1 MAAAFREE
9 WGRIV
14 ATLIGMTGDWD
25 LAEECAQDAFTR
37 AVRTRGRDGVPPR
50 PGAWLTTTARHRAV
64 DVLRRRATRGRQAAA
79 DGDPGTRCGLV
90 RSGPAGGRRER
101 HRR

>member
-1 MAAAFREE
+1 MPEVDAAVEAAVAGAFRQE

-37 AVRTRGRDGVPPR
+37 ALRSWPRDGIPPR
-50 PGAWLTTTARHRAV
+50 PGAWLTTTARNRAI
-64 DVLRRRATRGRQAAA
+64 DVLRRRATEAAKLQEAAMLSLPDPPAA
-79 DGDPGTRCGLV
+79 D
-90 RSGPAGGRRER
+90 
-101 HRR
+101 